1 MIAFKN
7 GTVILIDDETDEEPV
22 VIKTELKKITKTQ
35 WEVDGLFHKSLSPH
49 FL

>member
-22 VIKTELKKITKTQ
+22 VIKTELKKI
-35 WEVDGLFHKSLSPH
+35 
-49 FL
+49 